1 MVSGFTF
8 LTRRLVAA
16 VAFMVL
22 AGGAVTARAQ
32 VTAQALIGSAVSD
45 DSMNKEINNA
55 IARFRD
61 RDIDGCRAILERAKS
76 NNPKISPP
84 GVMMA
89 TLWLAVNQLPPAREE
104 LENAAV
110 KYPADPEAYWSSFAR
125 RRRSTKT
132 RRSRK
137 SPWPSGA
144 ARRRVATP
152 PRSGSRMP

>member
-61 RDIDGCRAILERAKS
+61 RDIDGPRAII
-76 NNPKISPP
+76 P
-84 GVMMA
+84 
-89 TLWLAVNQLPPAREE
+89 
-104 LENAAV
+104 
-110 KYPADPEAYWSSFAR
+110 
-125 RRRSTKT
+125 
-132 RRSRK
+132 RSRLRE
-137 SPWPSGA
+137 S
-144 ARRRVATP
+144 
-152 PRSGSRMP
+152 